1 MGNFQDPAWA
11 GIRRGVAHSQSCST
25 GQLLRTP
32 LAGLCPDTR
41 LCFSSL
47 RVSPPPSCRQLGL
60 FSRATGA
67 EPRLPSGGWEQRGSA
82 LSVSRTGGS
91 QFLNCPK
98 SPSDPSQDCC
108 SDAGQGSSKC
118 PHEVKEKSHQVS
130 AYQPWCVYPSSYGH
144 LLGSHPHVSALL
156 GKGYTRHLKPQTLC
170 PTRGH
175 EEAVP

>member
-1 MGNFQDPAWA
+1 MQDKNELQLSGKKKKELSCQGVGNFQDPAWA

-118 PHEVKEKSHQVS
+118 PHEVKEKPHQVS
-130 AYQPWCVYPSSYGH
+130 AYQPWW
-144 LLGSHPHVSALL
+144 
-156 GKGYTRHLKPQTLC
+156 
-170 PTRGH
+170 
-175 EEAVP
+175 